1 MSSVL
6 AHDKI
11 AEVHVEKRLPFY
23 ERLRYERER
32 RGWSQADVAEKVRC
46 DTKTVGRWESGERL
60 PRPYHR
66 QALCE
71 LLGKSAEELGLLQ
84 GPGKYLDAFPAL
96 SNAMNRQAPAEV
108 DLVGYSSPSH
118 HREDWG

>member
-1 MSSVL
+1 MSRAL
-6 AHDKI
+6 GHDKI
-11 AEVHVEKRLPFY
+11 AEVPAEKRLPFY
-23 ERLRYERER
+23 EQHRYERER

-71 LLGKSAEELGLLQ
+71 LLGKSAEELGLVE

-96 SNAMNRQAPAEV
+96 SHAMNRQAPAEA
-108 DLVGYSSPSH
+108 D
-118 HREDWG
+118 